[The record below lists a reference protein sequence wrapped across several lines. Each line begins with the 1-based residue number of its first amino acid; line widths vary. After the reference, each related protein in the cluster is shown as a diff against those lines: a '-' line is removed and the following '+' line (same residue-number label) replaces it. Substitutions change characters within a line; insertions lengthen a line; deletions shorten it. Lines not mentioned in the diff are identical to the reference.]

1 MSWLMDPFL
10 LLYHK
15 TISNFNICNIIV
27 ILILYKGTESDSF
40 LDTKIWKVVSP
51 ELKEKQN

>member
-1 MSWLMDPFL
+1 MSWLMDPSL

-15 TISNFNICNIIV
+15 TISNFNICQRPV
-27 ILILYKGTESDSF
+27 YKGTESDSF